1 MTVVS
6 GAPPASNSADGS
18 QEMTPLSPKMKLA
31 IGAIM
36 VACFLDTLG
45 MMVIMPTLIFYIRE
59 LGGTNAQYGQV
70 MAAGSLASFVATPLY
85 GSWIDSSGGEYRRSW
100 FFAYY
105 AMISANIIF
114 ALAIVLHGNA
124 AVYTVL
130 FSRLLY
136 GIGAA
141 SGSTF
146 MTWVSE
152 VLDPSQLS
160 FVIILLSVAGNSG
173 AIMGPFVNTLFGEL
187 RAELDVFGLTIPID
201 SKNGA
206 GLLIASLDIISMI
219 LVYFFVTDP
228 PSKKRAATE
237 SDGSSTEGLGGAAGW
252 VAVFREFGSFK
263 LFMPAFA
270 TFVCAANWQIIE
282 TAFPPAAL
290 GELVS

>member
-1 MTVVS
+1 
-6 GAPPASNSADGS
+6 
-18 QEMTPLSPKMKLA
+18 MKLA